1 MLRGLERLSSRLE
14 TATIGLTVIG
24 GLCLLGIVVVV
35 TAGVV
40 SRYVFGAPL
49 LGVNEIVELTAVALV
64 MSALPYCTARGDHV
78 AVDVFEGML
87 GAWGRLFGDLLSRGI
102 AVTILAILTHRAV
115 LKALD
120 ALEWGDATNML
131 RMPLWPYYAI
141 LALGTA
147 LCALVFAA
155 QFLVL
160 IAKGPQQ

>member
-1 MLRGLERLSSRLE
+1 MLSGLERLSDRLE
-14 TATIGLTVIG
+14 KATVGLTVIG
-24 GLCLLGIVVVV
+24 GICLLGIVVVV

-49 LGVNEIVELTAVALV
+49 LGVNEIVELSAVALV

-78 AVDVFEGML
+78 AIDVFDHML
-87 GAWGRLFGDLLSRGI
+87 GAWGRLIGDLLSRGI
-102 AVTILAILTHRAV
+102 AIVILAILTHRAA

-141 LALGTA
+141 LAVGAA

-155 QFLVL
+155 QALVL